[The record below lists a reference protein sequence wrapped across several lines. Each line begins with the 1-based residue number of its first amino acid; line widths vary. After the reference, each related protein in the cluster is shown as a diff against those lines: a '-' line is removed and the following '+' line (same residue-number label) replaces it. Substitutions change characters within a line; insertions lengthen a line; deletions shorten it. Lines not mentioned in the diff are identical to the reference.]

1 MCRRRDDG
9 EIVDSPEVAIDIVK
23 FCLSDWE
30 CKGLDGGEVAG
41 AYTLDQ
47 QQKHLNGPR
56 IYRHE
61 EHFSTC

>member
-41 AYTLDQ
+41 AYA
-47 QQKHLNGPR
+47 R
-56 IYRHE
+56 
-61 EHFSTC
+61 STAETFEWTKNLST